1 MYYRIDRQFKT
12 PPRAEIQ
19 ILCLLAIIIG
29 MKARCGHYVSE
40 SYARAHHGLCRKCHS
55 NFAFL
60 VELEEKHGDDALVE
74 YWFSMIMVNL
84 SDNRGDANCLIDHLI
99 DFYQRK
105 LVEIPSKQRYIHKM
119 LFMLR
124 SIKEP
129 FDARKMA

>member
-1 MYYRIDRQFKT
+1 M
-12 PPRAEIQ
+12 RAIYG
-19 ILCLLAIIIG
+19 L
-29 MKARCGHYVSE
+29 YVYE
-40 SYARAHHGLCRKCHS
+40 SYARANHGFCRKCHS
-55 NFAFL
+55 NFAYL

-84 SDNRGDANCLIDHLI
+84 SDSRGDADCLIEHLI

-105 LVEIPSKQRYIHKM
+105 LVEIPSKRRYIHKK

-129 FDARKMA
+129 FDARKIA

>member
-1 MYYRIDRQFKT
+1 MR
-12 PPRAEIQ
+12 
-19 ILCLLAIIIG
+19 
-29 MKARCGHYVSE
+29 ARCGHYVSE

-55 NFAFL
+55 NFAYL
-60 VELEEKHGDDALVE
+60 VELEEKYGDDALVE

-84 SDNRGDANCLIDHLI
+84 SDSRGDADCLIDHLI

-105 LVEIPSKQRYIHKM
+105 LVESPSKRRYIHKM

-129 FDARKMA
+129 FDTQKMV

>member
-1 MYYRIDRQFKT
+1 MR
-12 PPRAEIQ
+12 
-19 ILCLLAIIIG
+19 
-29 MKARCGHYVSE
+29 ARCGHYVSE
-40 SYARAHHGLCRKCHS
+40 SYARAHYGLCRKCHS
-55 NFAFL
+55 NFAYL
-60 VELEEKHGDDALVE
+60 VELEEKYGDDALVE

-84 SDNRGDANCLIDHLI
+84 SDSRGDADCLIDHLI

-105 LVEIPSKQRYIHKM
+105 LVEIPSKRRYIHKM